1 MVAYILKNFEFSL
14 TAQVIFLIS
23 TLIVGSNIGVEAE
36 RMLLSNQVS
45 LGRLPA
51 ISVQILMMK
60 VNKCVSLIEIN

>member
-36 RMLLSNQVS
+36 RMLLSNQVL